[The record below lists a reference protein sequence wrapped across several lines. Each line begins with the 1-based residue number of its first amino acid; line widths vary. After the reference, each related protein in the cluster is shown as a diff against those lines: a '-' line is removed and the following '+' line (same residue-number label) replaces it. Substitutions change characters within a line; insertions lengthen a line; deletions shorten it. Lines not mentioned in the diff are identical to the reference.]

1 MAGKDNGPAVDQ
13 RLLNVSTY
21 KEVFRGGVGV
31 VVCVCMCGSVC
42 GDRRPH
48 PGSFCVITRHRRPS
62 FLSSLEREM
71 KDKRDRGL

>member
-1 MAGKDNGPAVDQ
+1 MAGKDKGPVADQ

-21 KEVFRGGVGV
+21 QEVFRDGAGGVF
-31 VVCVCMCGSVC
+31 VC

-62 FLSSLEREM
+62 FLSSSQREM
-71 KDKRDRGL
+71 KDKRDRGM